1 MPYTSPAS
9 RTPTSSAT
17 NSPCSSR
24 RSSCLIEPSNTTAPE
39 LPRSSSYLTRHRRS
53 GSIKILCNSN
63 MEMMKAK
70 NKGDEGSDQNRS
82 LKQSPSPVT
91 SENQIPACVIV
102 SPPESTN
109 NSSDDESWGNDRLTS
124 KKIESEKY
132 SEFQETVR
140 AIAQNRQNAPS
151 KDAEEIQNNLAS
163 AFPGISA
170 EITKVEEPK
179 KNNSLA
185 TVTHNRTHHRSRSD
199 ERINRTSYNPKM
211 TDEDESGISED
222 VNVFD
227 DDQEFIEYGPELI
240 PTCSMI
246 RKKSGELVR
255 PALRPSIAR
264 RRPSSMPGTPTFS
277 KAVHFDSQL
286 EHIRHFLQVD
296 RPLAVSAG
304 SSPVPA
310 YDSDNEFPFC
320 EAPTRESPYQWEIVL
335 SNFPPETPIRLAQP
349 VRVERVFL
357 SYDNETLV
365 GSVVVANL
373 AYKKTVVVRFTL
385 DYWRTTSEVLAE
397 FNHDIRQP
405 TLEGYDRFNFN
416 IKLTDQAN
424 LEAKTMF
431 FCVKYCVNGLEY
443 WDNNNAINFQVDF
456 RKKMKMRGD
465 LKKWPPTERLSNNSL
480 PRSNFRAAS
489 TRPSWRPIVFEDYA
503 EGFEGKNQLADF
515 KQAVDEYS
523 GEFSSLRLKGPRSN
537 AVLSSDSQLQKVGQ
551 PNGNAFGNRYDFGVS
566 LTAAINASSLPV
578 LDSSPMKDKSQ
589 TVKNDTNEAISPL
602 SEVPPEINVKAPPL
616 SKSASPETSRPI
628 VNKKPCLSSQSY
640 NDLLDKYCFFGSTK
654 SSPQLRDGTFNPCLL
669 TTSEQRRY
677 QNDSKSIHA
686 SKPPKEID
694 EFFRSND
701 SERMNQSSSSV
712 PARFGTSIYP
722 SYQSPHDGY
731 HFLDSHSATAIR
743 G

>member
-1 MPYTSPAS
+1 MPYTSPVS

-24 RSSCLIEPSNTTAPE
+24 RSSCLLEPSDTTVPE

-53 GSIKILCNSN
+53 GSTKISCNSS

-70 NKGDEGSDQNRS
+70 IKSDEGSDQNRS
-82 LKQSPSPVT
+82 LRQSPSPVT
-91 SENQIPACVIV
+91 SENQIPAGVIV

-109 NSSDDESWGNDRLTS
+109 NSSDDETWGNDRITS
-124 KKIESEKY
+124 NKTESEKFN
-132 SEFQETVR
+132 EFQVTIR
-140 AIAQNRQNAPS
+140 AIAQNRKNATS
-151 KDAEEIQNNLAS
+151 KDAKELQNKLAS

-170 EITKVEEPK
+170 EIMKAEKSE
-179 KNNSLA
+179 KNNLLA
-185 TVTHNRTHHRSRSD
+185 TVAHERTLHRTRYD
-199 ERINRTSYNPKM
+199 ERINRNSYSPKM
-211 TDEDESGISED
+211 TDENESKISDD
-222 VNVFD
+222 VQVFD
-227 DDQEFIEYGPELI
+227 DDQEFMEDGPELI
-240 PTCSMI
+240 PACSMI

-335 SNFPPETPIRLAQP
+335 SNFPSETPLRLAQP

-373 AYKKTVVVRFTL
+373 AFKKTVVVRFTL
-385 DYWRTTSEVLAE
+385 DYWRTTSEVVAE
-397 FNHDIRQP
+397 FNNDIRQP
-405 TLEGYDRFNFN
+405 TREGYDRFNFN
-416 IKLTDQAN
+416 VKLTDQAN

-431 FCVKYCVNGLEY
+431 FCVKYCVNGVEY
-443 WDNNNAINFQVDF
+443 WDNNNSINFQVDF
-456 RKKMKMRGD
+456 RKKMKTRRD
-465 LKKWPPTERLSNNSL
+465 LKTWPQTERLSNNSL
-480 PRSNFRAAS
+480 PRSNFRSAS
-489 TRPSWRPIVFEDYA
+489 TRPNWRPIVFEDYA
-503 EGFEGKNQLADF
+503 DGFEGKNQLADF
-515 KQAVDEYS
+515 KQAVDENS
-523 GEFSSLRLKGPRSN
+523 GEFSSLRLKGPRSKT
-537 AVLSSDSQLQKVGQ
+537 VLSSNSQLQKVGQ

-566 LTAAINASSLPV
+566 LTAAINASNLPV
-578 LDSSPMKDKSQ
+578 LECSPMKDKAQ
-589 TVKNDTNEAISPL
+589 TVRNDTDEAISPL
-602 SEVPPEINVKAPPL
+602 SEEPPEINFKTSPS
-616 SKSASPETSRPI
+616 SKSTSPETSRPI
-628 VNKKPCLSSQSY
+628 VDKKPCLSSQSY

-654 SSPQLRDGTFNPCLL
+654 SSQLKDGTFNSCLL
-669 TTSEQRRY
+669 TTSDQRRY
-677 QNDSKSIHA
+677 QNDPKSIHT
-686 SKPPKEID
+686 SKPQKEID
-694 EFFRSND
+694 EFYRSND
-701 SERMNQSSSSV
+701 SDRMNQSSSSTV
-712 PARFGTSIYP
+712 AARFGTSIYP